1 MGLTIGIVVVAV
13 VVVAAI
19 KFKPKADDG
28 ERAHAGLSNQAPDL
42 TKLGRYKITEKIGKN
57 EDAVL
62 YKGTSRGLGGSKT
75 VLLKVYKP
83 DSVTRDDFQARFYRE
98 MLIGH
103 ELDHPNIVKVISG
116 AEEEGM
122 FYLALEHV
130 DGTPLSE
137 RMAEGPV
144 DRAQALKWLTEL
156 LRGLEHAH
164 RHNVIHRNLN
174 PQAILIDDEGTLRLT
189 DFGLGKTKGDVSI
202 TKKGVSL
209 GTPAYLAPELITRG
223 TSAADARADQYSAG
237 VVAYELLSGRLP
249 YPNRNLV
256 ELTDSIVAGEMTP
269 LTEVAPDVPDSVVGL
284 VETMLA
290 NSPDKRFPALS
301 TALTILEELA
311 EAG

>member
-1 MGLTIGIVVVAV
+1 MGLTIGIVVAVAV
-13 VVVAAI
+13 VALAI
-19 KFKPKADDG
+19 KFKPRPDEG
-28 ERAHAGLSNQAPDL
+28 ERAHAGLSQQTPDL
-42 TKLGRYKITEKIGKN
+42 TKLGRYKITEKIGKS
-57 EDAVL
+57 EDAIL
-62 YKGTSRGLGGSKT
+62 YKGTSRGLGGTRT
-75 VLLKVYKP
+75 VVLKVYKP

-130 DGTPLSE
+130 EGTPLSE
-137 RMAEGPV
+137 RLSQPV
-144 DRAQALKWLTEL
+144 ALPQALKWLTEL

-174 PQAILIDDEGTLRLT
+174 PGAILIDNEGTLRIT

-237 VVAYELLSGRLP
+237 VVGYELLSGRLP
-249 YPNRNLV
+249 YPNRNLAQ
-256 ELTDSIVAGEMTP
+256 LTESIVAGEMTP
-269 LTEVAPDVPDSVVGL
+269 LAEVVPGIPDAVVGL
-284 VETMLA
+284 LETMLA
-290 NSPDKRFPALS
+290 TSPDRRFPALS
-301 TALTILEELA
+301 TPLSILEDLA
-311 EAG
+311 GVE

>member
-1 MGLTIGIVVVAV
+1 MGLTIGIVVAVAV
-13 VVVAAI
+13 VALAI
-19 KFKPKADDG
+19 KFKPRPDEG
-28 ERAHAGLSNQAPDL
+28 ERAHAGLSTQTPDL
-42 TKLGRYKITEKIGKN
+42 TKLGRYRITEKIGKS
-57 EDAVL
+57 EDAIL

-75 VLLKVYKP
+75 VILKVYQP

-130 DGTPLSE
+130 EGTPLSE
-137 RMAEGPV
+137 RLSQPV
-144 DRAQALKWLTEL
+144 ELPQALKWLTEL

-174 PQAILIDDEGTLRLT
+174 PGAILIDNEGTLRIT

-237 VVAYELLSGRLP
+237 VVGYELLSGRLP
-249 YPNRNLV
+249 YPNRNLAQ
-256 ELTDSIVAGEMTP
+256 LTESIVAGEMTP
-269 LTEVAPDVPDSVVGL
+269 LAEVVPGIPDAVVGL
-284 VETMLA
+284 LETMLA
-290 NSPDKRFPALS
+290 TSPDKRFPALS
-301 TALTILEELA
+301 APLSILEDLA
-311 EAG
+311 GAE